1 MARMRKS
8 SFNQSAYQSNGMDS
22 KKVFALRKEGKLQ
35 EAYNLAVSLLRS
47 DKEDEWNKRAMAWV
61 LVDLIK
67 IEINNNLQNAIALF
81 NQLVSL
87 RIQDDIL
94 EDQIKRIQSKL
105 TPVNNDIEKANTLS
119 KNGNYLD
126 ALNQFRRIF
135 ANNTNLFQAH
145 YDAYGWAIYRYLKN
159 NSEAISPTDV
169 KKILFEYNQ
178 LQSERPSLLHSQ
190 ILNFVIKYVRYHQ
203 GIDIYRYFLNWGP
216 SNLREEDT
224 EENSYEGKTYPSLL
238 ENLIKSLIYSPSLID
253 FDLLN
258 QEIKIWHDL
267 TLVDIYRESI
277 FWEIFNAHKD
287 NQRPRLWQLFDSY
300 VKNYSKYGPSHWHS
314 EILSLAERFMAE
326 NNLWRFPN
334 FLQSW
339 DVNNFQ
345 NSDWKGEIY
354 NDKPTKSLVAKALSH
369 IHEYSKTANNPNDL
383 EWILPFYKE
392 ATERLS
398 DDIWLLR
405 GYSNL
410 LSLTGRQEQAIE
422 VYNQVLLNLNNQAYA
437 WHELSKLIKNKD
449 INLAHSM
456 LCMAISKQ
464 PKEDFLGNIRLDL
477 AEILISKDSL
487 AEAKRELL
495 TYRDFKQLNNSRIS
509 DRFDNLYS
517 RVKNSDTLA
526 YDKLYYKRNSKYAE
540 EYLYKDIEWQPFL
553 IYRSWNTNKNNEE
566 MIAITNLKDIEL
578 AFKKSKFPILK
589 QHRVNDVI
597 SCKVY
602 FDKAK
607 DRYSILLVEKS
618 DVAYENFIDEAST
631 ALAVVDHINQ
641 EKKLFHYYFNDAVE
655 GIIRFSDTDLRPN
668 VGDCLSIKYFMSF
681 NSKSS
686 KKEAQIVKVS
696 ATSETNPSLIKTVE
710 GVIELKYK
718 HNGRTLEFDE
728 ALDSGLDV
736 AKPDFA
742 FIEDYYVHRK
752 ILKKYRI
759 NSNRDIKAKV
769 INERGK
775 WSVIDLNLNE

>member
-1 MARMRKS
+1 MARRIKS
-8 SFNQSAYQSNGMDS
+8 VFNKSAYQSDGMDS
-22 KKVFALRKEGKLQ
+22 KKVFSLRKEGKLQ
-35 EAYNLAVSLLRS
+35 EAYNLATSLLRS

-67 IEINNNLQNAIALF
+67 IEINNNPQNAIVLF
-81 NQLVSL
+81 NQLISL
-87 RIQDDIL
+87 KIQDEIL
-94 EDQIKRIQSKL
+94 ETQIKYLQPKL
-105 TPVNNDIEKANTLS
+105 MPINNEIEKANALS
-119 KNGNYLD
+119 KSGNYLNS
-126 ALNQFRRIF
+126 LNQFRHIF
-135 ANNTNLFQAH
+135 KNNNNLLQAH
-145 YDAYGWAIYRYLKN
+145 HDAYGWAIYRYLKN
-159 NSEAISPTDV
+159 EFESISSIEV
-169 KKILFEYNQ
+169 KRILFEYNN
-178 LQSERPSLLHSQ
+178 LQSERPSMLHSQ
-190 ILNFVIKYVRYHQ
+190 ILRFVINYVRYNQ
-203 GIDIYRYFLNWGP
+203 DVDIYKYFLNWDP
-216 SNLREEDT
+216 SNLMDEDT
-224 EENSYEGKTYPSLL
+224 EKNSYDGKVYDSLL
-238 ENLIKSLIYSPSLID
+238 ESLVKAFVYSPSHID
-253 FDLLN
+253 FDLLD
-258 QEIKIWHDL
+258 QKIVVWHNLSLID
-267 TLVDIYRESI
+267 VYRESI
-277 FWEIFNAHKD
+277 FWQIFNTHKD
-287 NQRPRLWQLFDSY
+287 NQLSRLWQLFDSY
-300 VKNYSKYGPSHWHS
+300 AINYSKYGPSHWHS
-314 EILSLAERFMAE
+314 EILNLAQRFMTE
-326 NNLWRFPN
+326 TNLWRFPQ
-334 FLQSW
+334 FLQNW
-339 DVNNFQ
+339 NVTNFQ
-345 NSDWKGEIY
+345 SSDWRGEIY

-369 IHEYSKTANNPNDL
+369 IHEYAKTANNPNDL
-383 EWILPFYKE
+383 EWILPFYKK

-509 DRFDNLYS
+509 DRFDSLYS
-517 RVKNSDTLA
+517 RVKNSDTLT

-553 IYRSWNTNKNNEE
+553 IYRSWNSNKNNEE

-589 QHRVNDVI
+589 QYRVNDVI

-618 DVAYENFIDEAST
+618 DVAYENFINEAST

-641 EKKLFHYYFNDAVE
+641 EKKLFHYYFNVAVE

-718 HNGRTLEFDE
+718 YNGRTLEFDE

-752 ILKKYRI
+752 ILKKYKI

-775 WSVIDLNLNE
+775 WSVIDLY